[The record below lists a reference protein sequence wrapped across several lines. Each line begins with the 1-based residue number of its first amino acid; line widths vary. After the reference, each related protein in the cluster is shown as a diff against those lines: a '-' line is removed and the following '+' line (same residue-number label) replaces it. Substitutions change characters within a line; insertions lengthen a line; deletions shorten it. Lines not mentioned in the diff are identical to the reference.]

1 MINGTIVRG
10 IGGFYYVKTDE
21 GILECKARGL
31 FRKDKILP
39 LVGDRVCVEPRK
51 NDETNVIK
59 EIKERDNSLVRP
71 PVANID
77 MAIIVFAIKKPEP
90 NLYLLDRFLTIIEQ
104 NDIPI
109 CICFNKVD
117 IADED
122 KIQEITSIYKKTGY
136 PLIFS
141 SAKKGHG
148 IEELKQI
155 LKDHTSIFAGPSGVG
170 KSSLLNKI
178 QSNLNLKT
186 GEISS
191 KSERGKHTTRHVE
204 LLSLTFGGYVLDTPG
219 FTSLE
224 IKDIEEVDLQYFF
237 PEFLPYIDQCK
248 FNGCRH
254 MQEPQC
260 AIKENVQSKNIS
272 ESRYNS
278 YLSIL
283 KEIQEQRRYKYD

>member
-1 MINGTIVRG
+1 MINGTIVKG
-10 IGGFYYVKTDE
+10 IGGFYYVKTE
-21 GILECKARGL
+21 ESILECKARGL
-31 FRKDKILP
+31 FRKNKILP
-39 LVGDRVCVEPRK
+39 MVGDRVSVELNK
-51 NDETNVIK
+51 NDETNIIAK
-59 EIKERDNSLVRP
+59 IEERDNFLVRP

-77 MAIIVFAIKKPEP
+77 MAIIVFAITRPEP
-90 NLYLLDRFLTIIEQ
+90 NFFLLDRFLTIIEQ

-109 CICFNKVD
+109 CICFNKED
-117 IADED
+117 ISEE
-122 KIQEITSIYKKTGY
+122 KEKEEILTLYGKSGY

-141 SAKKGHG
+141 SAKTGEG
-148 IEELKQI
+148 IGELKTQM
-155 LKDHTSIFAGPSGVG
+155 KDHTSIFSGPSGVG

-186 GEISS
+186 GEISA

-204 LLSLTFGGYVLDTPG
+204 LLELEFGGYVLDTPG

-224 IKDIEEVDLQYFF
+224 ITDVEELDLQYLF
-237 PEFLPYIDQCK
+237 PEFLPYIDKCK

-260 AIKENVQSKNIS
+260 AIKEKVQSKDIS
-272 ESRYNS
+272 KSRYES
-278 YLSIL
+278 YISIL